1 MTLPPLRDPSGPIRN
16 KRAGLCALV
25 NVLLA
30 VQGHT
35 PPDARRDQEGDF
47 WLRSLGR
54 CAWGTRRLRPQGT
67 LGGPRPVGSTQPC
80 LLDVRERCGQAAWQG
95 QAHSRCSVGVCWRE
109 GRGTP
114 SPGLSFVIYR
124 MTDGK
129 AEADDVAE
137 MQTTRRSSVCFV
149 TAWKVFPPGLNF

>member
-1 MTLPPLRDPSGPIRN
+1 MGNKAAPPSGDTGRPS
-16 KRAGLCALV
+16 
-25 NVLLA
+25 
-30 VQGHT
+30 
-35 PPDARRDQEGDF
+35 PRR
-47 WLRSLGR
+47 
-54 CAWGTRRLRPQGT
+54 
-67 LGGPRPVGSTQPC
+67 STQPC

-129 AEADDVAE
+129 AEPDDVAE
-137 MQTTRRSSVCFV
+137 TQTTRRSSVCFA
-149 TAWKVFPPGLNF
+149 TA